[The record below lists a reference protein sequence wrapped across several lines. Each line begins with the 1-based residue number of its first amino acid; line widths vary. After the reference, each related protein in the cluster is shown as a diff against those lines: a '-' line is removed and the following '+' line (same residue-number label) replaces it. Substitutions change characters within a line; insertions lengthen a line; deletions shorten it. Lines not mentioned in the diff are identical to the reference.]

1 MFIDSNRIELF
12 SADDADFYLN
22 NATNIMHHF
31 WLYFAHFKGFPN
43 WANTN

>member
-1 MFIDSNRIELF
+1 MFIDSYRIELF

-31 WLYFAHFKGFPN
+31 LVIFCPF
-43 WANTN
+43 